1 MKMGLVRNTAEHA
14 LIASR
19 EALTHAKVILEDPA

>member
-1 MKMGLVRNTAEHA
+1 MKMGLARYNAGHA

-19 EALTHAKVILEDPA
+19 EALTHAKVILEVPA